1 MTDRCFEARPRRE
14 RPPKA
19 RVGRNAYFQSLLG
32 AALAAATLLSACEV
46 GPDYQRPS
54 AVTPAAYKEAEG
66 WTPAKPQD
74 SADRGPWWSV
84 YNDPVLD
91 GLVRQVEV
99 SNETL
104 KTFEAQ
110 YREARAVVDQARSGL
125 YPTASTTGSTARAQT
140 AGHAPNGAGAQI
152 VQNQFLLTGSA
163 SWDVDLW
170 GRIRRTI
177 ESDVASAQAS
187 AADLASARLSAQA
200 TLATNYYNLRS
211 ADELKHLLDDTVVA
225 FTKSL
230 QITKDRFASGTAART
245 DILQAQALLESTQSQ
260 AINVGVQRAQFEH
273 AIAVLIGKAPSDFSI
288 EPVRLTTELPVIP
301 AGVPSTLL
309 ERRPDIAAA
318 ERQAAAANALVGV
331 AIAAY
336 YPDLTLSASGGFSSN
351 MLSNLLQASN
361 SIWSFGGQ
369 LSETVFDA
377 GLRGA
382 QVDQARAVYDQNVA
396 TYRQTVLSAFQQ
408 VEDEL
413 AAIRILAQQAEVQA
427 LAVRDA
433 EIAVQ
438 LTLEQ
443 YKAGTVDYTAVI
455 TAQTNALSDE
465 ETAVGILQN
474 RLDASVSLIQA
485 LGGGWDSGQL
495 PDPDRLDASIGANA
509 NSTQTAATTQQ

>member
-1 MTDRCFEARPRRE
+1 
-14 RPPKA
+14 
-19 RVGRNAYFQSLLG
+19 
-32 AALAAATLLSACEV
+32 
-46 GPDYQRPS
+46 
-54 AVTPAAYKEAEG
+54 
-66 WTPAKPQD
+66 
-74 SADRGPWWSV
+74 
-84 YNDPVLD
+84 
-91 GLVRQVEV
+91 
-99 SNETL
+99 
-104 KTFEAQ
+104 
-110 YREARAVVDQARSGL
+110 
-125 YPTASTTGSTARAQT
+125 
-140 AGHAPNGAGAQI
+140 AGAQI